1 MAVNQNDALL
11 AMVGAQMFQGMVDDA
26 RRYRLRLRRD
36 KLRLLDFNLYSSH
49 QEYLL
54 EQHRSHIMDLYEK
67 QDKMNYERLKL
78 KIMLRH
84 AILDNKRV
92 QAEVARINTQVCPSV
107 RPTLAPAPSTARAPP
122 TNSHTTSPSTR
133 RRSA

>member
-26 RRYRLRLRRD
+26 RRHRLRLRRD

-84 AILDNKRV
+84 EILDKKRV
-92 QAEVARINTQVCPSV
+92 QAEVARINTQVCPRV
-107 RPTLAPAPSTARAPP
+107 RPPLAPAPSTARAQP